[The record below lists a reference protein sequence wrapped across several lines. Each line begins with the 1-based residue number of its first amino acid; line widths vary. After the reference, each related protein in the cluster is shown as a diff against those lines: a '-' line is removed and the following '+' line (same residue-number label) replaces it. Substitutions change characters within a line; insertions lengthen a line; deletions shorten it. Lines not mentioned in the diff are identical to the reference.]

1 MTWDYIRQ
9 PAAIYEASFATI
21 EAEVD
26 LARFSALEQ
35 RVLIRM
41 IHACGM
47 TGLSEDVQFW
57 GDAAAAGAA
66 AIAAGKPIFVD
77 VEMLR
82 HGIIRSR
89 LTANNPI
96 YCTTHDPRAVPKAA
110 EIGNTRSAAGVD
122 LWEPEDVEGA
132 VVAIGNAPTAL
143 FRLMELIERGLMPKP
158 ACVVGVPVGFV
169 GAVESKQALSDWGPG
184 AGVPGVVV
192 QGRRGGSAIAAAAV
206 NALAAKNEAA

>member
-1 MTWDYIRQ
+1 MK
-9 PAAIYEASFATI
+9 PVLPTI

-26 LARFSALEQ
+26 LARFSTLEQ
-35 RVLIRM
+35 RILIRM

-57 GDAAAAGAA
+57 GDAAAAGAD

-143 FRLMELIERGLMPKP
+143 FRLMELIEQGLMQKP
-158 ACVVGVPVGFV
+158 RALLACLSVLWVRLKVSKRYRIGGLARAYPVLWSR
-169 GAVESKQALSDWGPG
+169 AVAADRPLQQQPSTRSQPRMKALKQRTI
-184 AGVPGVVV
+184 V
-192 QGRRGGSAIAAAAV
+192 I
-206 NALAAKNEAA
+206 